1 MVTMDMFSTCLEI
14 AKNYGVSGIIG
25 SICIIIVYWLFTR
38 NNEKIK
44 TDYIKKFEE
53 ANESNIKS
61 IESLVSK
68 LSEFVLNNNS

>member
-53 ANESNIKS
+53 AKE
-61 IESLVSK
+61 
-68 LSEFVLNNNS
+68 